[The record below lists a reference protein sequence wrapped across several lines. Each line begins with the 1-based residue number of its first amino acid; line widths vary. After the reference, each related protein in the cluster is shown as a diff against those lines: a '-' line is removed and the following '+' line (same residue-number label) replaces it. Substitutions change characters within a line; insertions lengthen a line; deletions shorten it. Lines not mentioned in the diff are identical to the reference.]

1 MTIIRSYKKAS
12 SRLRLLKSVR
22 KYLTKRASE
31 AIYELTILPLLTY
44 DSTIKTVLSVT
55 QRNKLSSLELRASK
69 VIGAPVKKTTSVIDK
84 QIVGL
89 VKSCLQKELKHDV
102 FDNYFEV
109 INHSKRTRNNNC
121 SLRLPKVKL
130 EISKQGFQYGG
141 SKIFNKLPKCERVF
155 LLTSHVTS
163 DFSLVTFW

>member
-1 MTIIRSYKKAS
+1 MFSF
-12 SRLRLLKSVR
+12 
-22 KYLTKRASE
+22 
-31 AIYELTILPLLTY
+31 
-44 DSTIKTVLSVT
+44 
-55 QRNKLSSLELRASK
+55 N
-69 VIGAPVKKTTSVIDK
+69 IGAPVKKTTSVIVK

-130 EISKQGFQYGG
+130 EISKQGFKYGG
-141 SKIFNKLPKCERVF
+141 SKFFNQLPKCERDF
-155 LLTSHVTS
+155 LLNE
-163 DFSLVTFW
+163 